1 MSVISSANVQ
11 RRIPEEYLGIDV
23 NFCKTPGCPNFGVP
37 PARTSRQGRPS
48 PSNPAPSDN
57 YKLSG
62 SGGVPGLYCQICQKT
77 TTLKSNRGVHEEF
90 ARVSSFLKMPT
101 GIACRT
107 EGCASRGLTTR
118 DHPESYRLH
127 GTTSSGARR
136 ILCKACRKTF
146 TVSPPAARHRKPHEN
161 LTVFRLLVNQTP
173 ISRMCEIA
181 DLSPTAIY
189 GKIDFLHRQCLAFAA
204 ERESQLPNISFER
217 LYLCTDRQD
226 YIVNWGD
233 RKARRTVQLT
243 SVGTADLLSGYVFA
257 MTPNFDADLDPDS
270 IEAAAAAIG
279 DNGQDPPFREHAR
292 HWLQSD
298 YAASV
303 MRATAATAAK
313 ALQPKSRRGESL
325 DEQIQEREAQ
335 VSARDD
341 LDTAELLD
349 EGQALPKRGMQ
360 IHAEYVL
367 YGHFHYLRHL
377 LRGARKLRFFL
388 DQDAGMKQACLAA
401 FTDGIRDRWVD
412 VFHVAI
418 AKNRTVDEKRAAMA
432 AVQKRLDEA
441 LIARGKDPKTAT
453 PTEIRQ
459 VRIAVMRELIAGV
472 AEASP
477 VAEGKLLG
485 QWIGHPFPSMAEP
498 EKKVAILT
506 DLGSY
511 GEEDLDRLA
520 HLYHRASLHA
530 IDRFFMLVRRRLRLL
545 ERPISPTRRAR
556 RVWHG
561 YAPYDPAMVGK
572 CLDIFRVWH
581 NWCFVGNDGLT
592 PAERLGL
599 AKGKVR
605 IDDIVYFDPQA

>member
-1 MSVISSANVQ
+1 
-11 RRIPEEYLGIDV
+11 
-23 NFCKTPGCPNFGVP
+23 
-37 PARTSRQGRPS
+37 
-48 PSNPAPSDN
+48 
-57 YKLSG
+57 
-62 SGGVPGLYCQICQKT
+62 
-77 TTLKSNRGVHEEF
+77 
-90 ARVSSFLKMPT
+90 
-101 GIACRT
+101 
-107 EGCASRGLTTR
+107 
-118 DHPESYRLH
+118 
-127 GTTSSGARR
+127 
-136 ILCKACRKTF
+136 
-146 TVSPPAARHRKPHEN
+146 
-161 LTVFRLLVNQTP
+161 
-173 ISRMCEIA
+173 
-181 DLSPTAIY
+181 
-189 GKIDFLHRQCLAFAA
+189 
-204 ERESQLPNISFER
+204 
-217 LYLCTDRQD
+217 
-226 YIVNWGD
+226 
-233 RKARRTVQLT
+233 
-243 SVGTADLLSGYVFA
+243 
-257 MTPNFDADLDPDS
+257 MTPNFDADLGPDL

-279 DNGQDPPFREHAR
+279 DNSQDPPFREHAR

-303 MRATAATAAK
+303 MRATATAAAK
-313 ALQPKSRRGESL
+313 VSQSKSRRGQSL

-388 DQDAGMKQACLAA
+388 DQDAGMKQACFAA
-401 FTDGIRDRWVD
+401 FMDGIRDRWVD
-412 VFHVAI
+412 AFHVAI
-418 AKNRTVDEKRAAMA
+418 AKNRTVDEKRAAMT
-432 AVQKRLDEA
+432 AVQKRLDKA
-441 LIARGKDPKTAT
+441 LIARGMDPKAAT

-477 VAEGKLLG
+477 VADGKLLG
-485 QWIGHPFPSMAEP
+485 QWIGHPFPSMAKP

-530 IDRFFMLVRRRLRLL
+530 IDRFFMLVRPRLRLL

-572 CLDIFRVWH
+572 CLDIFQVWH

-592 PAERLGL
+592 AAERLGL
-599 AKGKVR
+599 AKEKVR
-605 IDDIVYFDPQA
+605 IDDIVYFDLQA